1 MPPDLA
7 LALSEPAA
15 ELAPGPTSSAPP
27 RARRLLSEPN
37 WEVPFAHT
45 GALLFGLRASEAF
58 LWPTPFAQITPRIW
72 WRHYREALTRP
83 PVFDPD
89 TRAFEWDHD
98 RFAINV
104 VGHGLLGSELYFRPR
119 RCGASPLG
127 ALAFAAGA
135 SLAWEYAF
143 EGNGVRPS
151 ALDLVYTP
159 LAGLVLGEGRYW
171 GYLAASGLGNRPL
184 RSVLRMLFDPLGEFE
199 RGLGGAC

>member
-7 LALSEPAA
+7 LAVSEPAA
-15 ELAPGPTSSAPP
+15 EIRTPPAPP
-27 RARRLLSEPN
+27 PRLNL
-37 WEVPFAHT
+37 EVPLAHT
-45 GALLFGLRASEAF
+45 GALLFSLRASEAA
-58 LWPTPFAQITPRIW
+58 LWPTPFAQVNSRTW

-83 PVFDPD
+83 PLFDPD
-89 TRAFEWDHD
+89 ARAFEWDHD
-98 RFAINV
+98 RWPLNV
-104 VGHGLLGSELYFRPR
+104 VGHGLLGSELYYRPR

-159 LAGLVLGEGRYW
+159 LAGVLLGEGRYW
-171 GYLAASGLGNRPL
+171 GYTAAGAIGNRPL
-184 RSVLRMLFDPLGEFE
+184 RSVLRVLLDPFGQFE
-199 RGLGGAC
+199 RVLGATC